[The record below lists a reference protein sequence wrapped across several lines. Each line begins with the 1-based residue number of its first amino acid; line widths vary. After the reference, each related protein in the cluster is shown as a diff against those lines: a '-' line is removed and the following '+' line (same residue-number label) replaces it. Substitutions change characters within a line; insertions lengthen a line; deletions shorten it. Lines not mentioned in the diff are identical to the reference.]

1 MIRTGGYYIA
11 SGRVVKITELYK
23 GYFTDDNH
31 VEYEAD
37 ELAEVGLLKDIFERN
52 GYKPR
57 YEPGGVVYLK
67 EFKNGGEIRAKYE
80 GGCLYPK
87 ISIRNGVNIFLGVVS
102 SYNVFCDILS
112 ACGYKEDFRCV

>member
-52 GYKPR
+52 GFAVELLVNNR
-57 YEPGGVVYLK
+57 SLQRTMELK
-67 EFKNGGEIRAKYE
+67 R
-80 GGCLYPK
+80 
-87 ISIRNGVNIFLGVVS
+87 
-102 SYNVFCDILS
+102 
-112 ACGYKEDFRCV
+112 